1 MIVVSDTSPICY
13 LVLIDA
19 MDLLP
24 QLYGQVIIPQAVC
37 LELGASGAPPVL
49 QEWINNPPPWLI
61 FQSVEVVNDQSLS
74 SLDFGER
81 HAIFLAEKLEADL
94 IILDEREARKVAAS
108 KNLKVIGLLG
118 VLYQAALRD
127 LIDLAE
133 SIKHLRKTSFRA
145 SSSLLDLLLTRY
157 QNEINNRIS
166 G

>member
-13 LVLIDA
+13 LVLIEA
-19 MDLLP
+19 IDLLP

-37 LELGASGAPPVL
+37 FELGASGAPPVL
-49 QEWINNPPPWLI
+49 QEWINNPPAWLI
-61 FQSVEVVNDQSLS
+61 VQSVEVVNDESLT
-74 SLDFGER
+74 SLDLGER
-81 HAIFLAEKLEADL
+81 HAISLAEKLKADL

-108 KNLKVIGLLG
+108 KDLKVIGLLG

-133 SIKHLRKTSFRA
+133 SSERLRKTNFRA

-157 QNEINNRIS
+157 QNELNNRN
-166 G
+166 

>member
-13 LVLIDA
+13 LVLIEA
-19 MDLLP
+19 IDLLP

-37 LELGASGAPPVL
+37 SELAASGAPPIL
-49 QEWINNPPPWLI
+49 QEWINNPPAWLI
-61 FQSVEVVNDQSLS
+61 VRSLEVVDDESLT

-81 HAIFLAEKLEADL
+81 HAISLAEKLKADL

-118 VLYQAALRD
+118 VLYQAALGD

-133 SIKHLRKTSFRA
+133 SIERLRKTNFRA

-157 QNEINNRIS
+157 QNELNNRN
-166 G
+166 